1 MKPSSYTIIEYP
13 AGRSPGVE
21 NDNSLQYSW
30 LENYM
35 DRGTWW
41 AAVHGVLKSDTT
53 ECVHMHTHTH
63 ISQKETKTDNLP
75 KSIEL
80 SI

>member
-41 AAVHGVLKSDTT
+41 ATVHGVLKSDTT

-63 ISQKETKTDNLP
+63 TYHKRKLKPITFP
-75 KSIEL
+75 RA
-80 SI
+80 